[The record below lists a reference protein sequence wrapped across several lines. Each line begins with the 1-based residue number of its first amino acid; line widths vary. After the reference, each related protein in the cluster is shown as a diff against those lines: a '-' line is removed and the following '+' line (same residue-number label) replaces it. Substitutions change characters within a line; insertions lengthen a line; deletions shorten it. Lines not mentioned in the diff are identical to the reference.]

1 MCGGLFS
8 QGRHTRPLKKE
19 ESEEQWQALSGHGMW
34 CVASV
39 SVNWAKN
46 TIIPSSRSRSTH
58 RRDPRDG
65 YSASGAPS
73 SGRRCGMGAILG
85 SMNVLTAIATRGGR
99 GLAEMVRAPGA
110 ISLTRSARTALSRGL
125 HVPRALEWP
134 AVLCELGRCGA
145 DTVAPSLEPLGTMP
159 KVQPLGAGPRGMQ
172 IVREAGLPVAL
183 RSAWNFGP
191 SPAVWVKS
199 GHRAANQAAWW
210 WRGRRADLSS
220 PPPRGIAVRG
230 KNPSGGRAAR
240 AFRPEASAALLRG
253 GADGRD
259 SDPRSGWP
267 PSNNV
272 D

>member
-1 MCGGLFS
+1 
-8 QGRHTRPLKKE
+8 
-19 ESEEQWQALSGHGMW
+19 
-34 CVASV
+34 
-39 SVNWAKN
+39 
-46 TIIPSSRSRSTH
+46 
-58 RRDPRDG
+58 
-65 YSASGAPS
+65 
-73 SGRRCGMGAILG
+73 
-85 SMNVLTAIATRGGR
+85 
-99 GLAEMVRAPGA
+99 MVRAPGA

-230 KNPSGGRAAR
+230 KNPSGGKAAR
-240 AFRPEASAALLRG
+240 AFRPDANAALMRG
-253 GADGRD
+253 GWAARNLTRGQVGRWRTMSAKGGPPGGDGNKD
-259 SDPRSGWP
+259 SLITLSTRLGFICRMIIHIYMVASRAAEERASMRSGRHECSVSLEWRVA
-267 PSNNV
+267 S
-272 D
+272 